1 MKKLFFLFLFVS
13 TFSAKS
19 QSGFAFVELFTSEGS
34 DVSPVGEEILNRV
47 VSEEKKLGNKVFV
60 LEYHV
65 DYWNNR
71 GWKDPYSKYQY
82 TMRQE
87 NYSRVLIEKEL
98 YTPEVVVNGMKSFSA
113 TKERTV
119 RDEIKLAIRNPLK
132 EELKI
137 VKDSISKDT
146 LFLSYTFT
154 HESNNAAFRV
164 AITQSGLTNTVLA
177 GENKSKTLVHENV
190 VQLLYSFDGVYRKRQ
205 VKIPLGKLSLGADF
219 RIIGFIQRKQTMV
232 IEAAAEL

>member
-1 MKKLFFLFLFVS
+1 MKKLVFLFLVVS
-13 TFSAKS
+13 TFSVRS

-137 VKDSISKDT
+137 VKKGLEWGLLTGIDT
-146 LFLSYTFT
+146 IY
-154 HESNNAAFRV
+154 NA
-164 AITQSGLTNTVLA
+164 IYDDIIEMTN
-177 GENKSKTLVHENV
+177 
-190 VQLLYSFDGVYRKRQ
+190 
-205 VKIPLGKLSLGADF
+205 
-219 RIIGFIQRKQTMV
+219 
-232 IEAAAEL
+232 